1 MNTSM
6 GIIKSKQI
14 LIIPTTHTHKE
25 MITNCNVSNQHA
37 VHLKFIQ
44 SYMSNIFQLKN
55 NIVVSSWERDEL
67 EKEGIPNASTGSPIF
82 CISKK
87 DMKQTC

>member
-1 MNTSM
+1 
-6 GIIKSKQI
+6 
-14 LIIPTTHTHKE
+14 
-25 MITNCNVSNQHA
+25 
-37 VHLKFIQ
+37 
-44 SYMSNIFQLKN
+44 MSNIFQLKN